1 MQVCLKMRYNAFC
14 VNCLFCVTFAEILH
28 QTVLKMKKIVLTLA
42 ALALMAASANAQKTV
57 VRTESFSDTQA
68 RMLEVTAK
76 SYVKPLV
83 VDLVVAK
90 GQARKVFKKLY
101 SAKEVVAG
109 MNGNPDNLRSRAVYD
124 ATAEWGCDAA
134 VAATFKIELT
144 PDGSAYEVEMK
155 GFPANFDPQSWH
167 PMTKEDFEWLQV
179 DRSLSTAKENDPDRK
194 GAVIKDI
201 KK

>member
-1 MQVCLKMRYNAFC
+1 MKRFWMAF
-14 VNCLFCVTFAEILH
+14 VAMILLVT
-28 QTVLKMKKIVLTLA
+28 T
-42 ALALMAASANAQKTV
+42 ASAQKTV
-57 VRTESFSDTQA
+57 VKTESFSDTQA

-76 SYVKPLV
+76 SYVRPLV

-90 GQARKVFKKLY
+90 GQSRKIFKHIY
-101 SAKEVVAG
+101 SRTDVEVA

-124 ATAEWGCDAA
+124 AASEWGCDAV

-144 PDGSAYEVEMK
+144 ADMSNYEVEMK

-167 PMTKEDFEWLQV
+167 PMSKEDYEWIQI
-179 DRSLSTAKENDPDRK
+179 DRCSSTDKINDPDRA
-194 GAVIKDI
+194 GAVIRNI